1 MFLDIGVGILSS
13 IFISWFFN
21 LPLTFLLIIGGIVF
35 ALLMDVD
42 FLFYVFQGKEVYR
55 HRDLFHYPLIYLPLG
70 TVLLYFFVG
79 ISWAALFFLASLSHF
94 LHDSIGLGFGVQWLW
109 PFSRDRYTFFYL
121 FQPHSRA
128 QLPFKFIYIWR
139 AGQFDE
145 INKKLGDPDWFKNIY
160 LNWHPFAVI
169 EYLVFIISIVALYFY
184 VGK

>member
-79 ISWAALFFLASLSHF
+79 ISWAAFFF
-94 LHDSIGLGFGVQWLW
+94 
-109 PFSRDRYTFFYL
+109 L